1 MTPYTTKT
9 GVQIGIRYQPP
20 KQGLYRDDELLQ
32 AALLGD
38 KQPRVPK
45 FVWIV
50 IASVAAYLIV
60 GSIIRII

>member
-20 KQGLYRDDELLQ
+20 KPGMYRDDELLQ
-32 AALLGD
+32 AALLGV

-45 FVWIV
+45 LVWLV
-50 IASVAAYLIV
+50 IASVAAYLMAGCIARM
-60 GSIIRII
+60 I